1 MPVLRRKWLRDQLV
15 CSLASGGVPGL
26 EVTLVLCTARG
37 ELIGA
42 AAPFTVES
50 TWWRDVEGVV
60 AGARDVLGV
69 EVRVLRILEVPRDAH
84 FPGGGR
90 VTYLAEVVI
99 APAHLQLSMWPDDPL
114 LPHQNRLSYAEPG
127 GHQLDLDWAAD
138 TLARRDINL
147 TSAPVQVRTWNL
159 SSIWRLTTSAGPV
172 WLKVTP
178 PFCASEAAIM
188 PLLDQNVVPT
198 VLGAAPH
205 RVLLADVPGQ
215 DQYDARGEELH
226 MMARM
231 LIDLQASWT
240 GRVPELEAL
249 GLLDK
254 RAQAT
259 LPRIHSVVDRN
270 RHELDKKG
278 RRALDALIEGLP
290 QRFADLE
297 ACGLPDTLVHGDFHP
312 GNVRGTAGHY
322 RILDWGDCGIGH
334 PMLDLRPS
342 LEYFTAHDQLD
353 AINIWEC
360 EWSRHV
366 PGCDARRAAELVR
379 PVGPLY
385 GAVVYQ
391 KFLDNI
397 ETTERPYHEG
407 DPAHALQQAISMT
420 TPTLE
425 D

>member
-1 MPVLRRKWLRDQLV
+1 M
-15 CSLASGGVPGL
+15 
-26 EVTLVLCTARG
+26 LCTARG

-69 EVRVLRILEVPRDAH
+69 EVRVLRILEVPRGAR

-90 VTYLAEVVI
+90 VTYLAEVDV
-99 APAHLQLSMWPDDPL
+99 APAHLQLGTWPDDPL
-114 LPHQNRLSYAEPG
+114 LPHPNRLSYAEPG

-138 TLARRDINL
+138 TLARRGIAL
-147 TSAPVQVRTWNL
+147 TAAPVQVRTWNL
-159 SSIWRLTTSAGPV
+159 SSIWRLATSAGPV

-198 VLGAAPH
+198 VPGAAPH

-215 DQYDARGEELH
+215 DRYADRGEELH

-249 GLLDK
+249 GLVDK
-254 RAQAT
+254 RAGAT

-270 RHELDKKG
+270 RHELDENG

-297 ACGLPDTLVHGDFHP
+297 ACGIPDTLVHGDSSRQRPRNGRPLPDPRLGRLWHRP
-312 GNVRGTAGHY
+312 PDAR
-322 RILDWGDCGIGH
+322 
-334 PMLDLRPS
+334 PRPS
-342 LEYFTAHDQLD
+342 LEYFTAHDQLG

-366 PGCDARRAAELVR
+366 PGCDARRAAELVDHL
-379 PVGPLY
+379 GPLY

-407 DPAHALQQAISMT
+407 DPAHALEQAISMT